1 MANRRLALSQRQIEA
16 LCKGAAR
23 ANMSPEI
30 NINGTWVRL
39 IPNVHTE
46 LAAPAVSREQELD
59 DEIDRFKAKHG
70 YS

>member
-1 MANRRLALSQRQIEA
+1 
-16 LCKGAAR
+16 
-23 ANMSPEI
+23 MSPEI

-39 IPNVHTE
+39 IPNVQ
-46 LAAPAVSREQELD
+46 AAITAPVVMSREQELD